1 MEIKYMSRQ
10 EVAEKLDMKT
20 CISLMENVFMGFAK
34 GEIKNILRSVAPLPG
49 GVLGVM
55 PGVIPKDKTAGA
67 KLITVIHDN
76 SKRNLPSHQG
86 IVAVFNS
93 EDGTLKGVC
102 DGTSITA
109 IRTGAVSGLATKYMA
124 REDAKVLCLI
134 GGGVQAEQNLDAV
147 MAVRPI
153 QQVNI
158 WCRNPEKAAEFVKK
172 HSRRYPGV
180 KFTPFSDCSK
190 AVEDA
195 DVICTVTPGKEIV
208 LKGRWVKPGAHI
220 NAVGACAAAE
230 READGEC
237 VAKSRFFGDSIEA
250 VKAESGEYLLA
261 KKDGL
266 IDESHILGDLADIV
280 SGKKKARESKD
291 DITMFESLGLAE
303 EDIICADYLLKI

>member
-10 EVAEKLDMKT
+10 EVTEKLDMKT

-49 GVLGVM
+49 GVLAVM

-67 KLITVIHDN
+67 KLITVIYDN

-93 EDGTLKGVC
+93 DDGTLKGVC
-102 DGTSITA
+102 DDTSITA

-147 MAVRPI
+147 IAVRPI

-172 HSRRYPGV
+172 HSR
-180 KFTPFSDCSK
+180 
-190 AVEDA
+190 
-195 DVICTVTPGKEIV
+195 
-208 LKGRWVKPGAHI
+208 
-220 NAVGACAAAE
+220 
-230 READGEC
+230 
-237 VAKSRFFGDSIEA
+237 
-250 VKAESGEYLLA
+250 
-261 KKDGL
+261 
-266 IDESHILGDLADIV
+266 
-280 SGKKKARESKD
+280 
-291 DITMFESLGLAE
+291 
-303 EDIICADYLLKI
+303 

>member
-1 MEIKYMSRQ
+1 M
-10 EVAEKLDMKT
+10 
-20 CISLMENVFMGFAK
+20 
-34 GEIKNILRSVAPLPG
+34 
-49 GVLGVM
+49 
-55 PGVIPKDKTAGA
+55 
-67 KLITVIHDN
+67 
-76 SKRNLPSHQG
+76 
-86 IVAVFNS
+86 
-93 EDGTLKGVC
+93 
-102 DGTSITA
+102 
-109 IRTGAVSGLATKYMA
+109 
-124 REDAKVLCLI
+124 LCLI

-147 MAVRPI
+147 IAVRPI

-172 HSRRYPGV
+172 HSRRYPGI
-180 KFTPFSDCSK
+180 KFTAFSDCQK

-237 VAKSRFFGDSIEA
+237 VAKSRFFGDSIGS

-280 SGKKKARESKD
+280 SGKKKARESKE